1 MIPFTLIRA
10 ESLQE
15 ALDFLSRPGSNTKI
29 IAGGTDLMV
38 ELRDLSPD
46 EKGPDT
52 ILDIT
57 PVDEIRGI
65 KDDGSTITV
74 GALTPH
80 REISTSPI
88 ILQAAPLLASAC
100 STVGATQHRNIA
112 TIGGNVINGSP
123 AADSVPALIALNAEA
138 VFQSKSGER
147 VSLLKD
153 IYLKPYQTDIKDD
166 EILTAIRFPHLP
178 DGARSSYIK
187 LGRRNA
193 LAISRMNV
201 AVVLVIKD
209 GKITEARIS
218 PGSTM
223 PTPDRITV
231 AEEIMIGEE
240 PGEELFRRAG
250 KAVSDEMINRSG
262 RRWST
267 PYKEPVIAALTTR
280 ALWVAASEGV

>member
-1 MIPFTLIRA
+1 
-10 ESLQE
+10 
-15 ALDFLSRPGSNTKI
+15 
-29 IAGGTDLMV
+29 
-38 ELRDLSPD
+38 
-46 EKGPDT
+46 
-52 ILDIT
+52 
-57 PVDEIRGI
+57 
-65 KDDGSTITV
+65 
-74 GALTPH
+74 
-80 REISTSPI
+80 
-88 ILQAAPLLASAC
+88 
-100 STVGATQHRNIA
+100 
-112 TIGGNVINGSP
+112 
-123 AADSVPALIALNAEA
+123 
-138 VFQSKSGER
+138 
-147 VSLLKD
+147 
-153 IYLKPYQTDIKDD
+153 
-166 EILTAIRFPHLP
+166 
-178 DGARSSYIK
+178 